1 MTLRGSTW
9 NRGRSA
15 VSCALLAPLAM
26 LGASHAQST
35 EVPAAP
41 QRAQVVI
48 RHARVHACTPGH
60 APIVD
65 GYVLFDG
72 GRITAVGAEPIPEG
86 SVTEG
91 AHVIDAGGMVLT
103 PGLWAGASTLGL
115 VETLQVAATDD
126 RTEYGAFHPEA
137 TAATA
142 VNPDSDLPPVARNA
156 GILSV
161 HAFPQGG
168 VVSGRASAMRLDG
181 WTAPDRCI
189 RADAG
194 IVLAW
199 PMMEPVRA
207 RWSSTTPEEQ
217 RKKRDEQLT
226 AIDRF
231 FDDAAAYVRASDADP
246 DLATDARFEAMRGV
260 LSGRERVLVDAN
272 WPGQIEAAVLWGA
285 RRGLKVAIVGGL
297 GAPDVA
303 ELLRRHEVPVV
314 VNGIN
319 RLPLREGDPVDAA
332 YTVPA
337 RLHAAGVTC
346 SIASGDE
353 PAHERSLPAQCGRA
367 VAHGM
372 PHGAALESVT
382 RVAAEIA
389 GCGESQGTIEPGKSA
404 TLVLWSGDPFE
415 VVTAVKRAWIDGAEV
430 DLNDRQRRM
439 RAKYME
445 KELQRRPA
453 EADAVAP
460 EASDAPAG
468 TTP

>member
-72 GRITAVGAEPIPEG
+72 GRITAVGAEPIPDG
-86 SVTEG
+86 SVSEG

-126 RTEYGAFHPEA
+126 RVEHGAFHPEA

-231 FDDAAAYVRASDADP
+231 FDDAAAYVRASNADP
-246 DLATDARFEAMRGV
+246 DLGTDARFEAMRGV
-260 LSGRERVLVDAN
+260 LCGRERVLVDAN

-319 RLPLREGDPVDAA
+319 RLPLREGDGYDAV
-332 YTVPA
+332 YSVPA
-337 RLHAAGVTC
+337 RLLAAGVSF

-353 PAHERSLPAQCGRA
+353 PAHERSLPGQCGRA
-367 VAHGM
+367 VAHGL
-372 PHGAALESVT
+372 PHAAALEAVT
-382 RVAAEIA
+382 RSAAAIA
-389 GCGESQGTIEPGKSA
+389 GCAETHGTLEKGKSA
-404 TLVLWSGDPFE
+404 TLVMWTGDPFE
-415 VVTAVKRAWIDGAEV
+415 VTTAVRRAWIEGGEV
-430 DLNDRQRRM
+430 DLGDRQKRM
-439 RAKYME
+439 RAKYRE
-445 KELQRRPA
+445 KDIQREPVPA
-453 EADAVAP
+453 AVDEPPPTAP
-460 EASDAPAG
+460 
-468 TTP
+468 